1 MLTTRKGSTSTAM
14 GHFDP
19 NDPSIKREIVHLILQ
34 YLQDEGYTASFLTMQ
49 DESNVKLAEQQ
60 TQRSLFKRM
69 RKAILEGDW
78 PEFDK
83 LCGKMSFQ
91 QQKSFQYSAYREQ
104 FIELIEAHEYQK
116 AFTHLTK
123 RLKPLERSAASA
135 GDFKNLCY
143 LLTCRSVH
151 EVLPHWQ
158 GVSAARE
165 ALLAQF
171 ATMMDLEE
179 RQQEGEVVLPAS
191 RLVTL
196 LEQAAAYQV
205 SHSAT
210 AFEGAPV
217 AAAAPTVSVPDAA
230 GAVINGTGAGG
241 TAPLAVGSAGS
252 AEPTSTGACIGTM
265 GGIGG
270 IGSAAAGMPSKA
282 PSWALL
288 KSPRAPTTAP
298 SRAPPGQQ
306 TVTSLLADYAAP
318 CLPNA
323 VHRTLRGHAA
333 GLKTVAWLGRS
344 GLLLTGGNDPS
355 VCLWETRT
363 GTCISRLEGHA
374 ARVWQLAVGRT
385 DGHVA
390 SASADG
396 TIKLWRCIEAV
407 EAEAEAAAA
416 ADCVAT
422 ADFTGAQSGAHEDP
436 SGGVGG
442 VGIGGVAEDPP
453 PAFGPVGTLT
463 GHQGDVYSVY

>member
-1 MLTTRKGSTSTAM
+1 
-14 GHFDP
+14 
-19 NDPSIKREIVHLILQ
+19 
-34 YLQDEGYTASFLTMQ
+34 MQ

-210 AFEGAPV
+210 AFGGALAT
-217 AAAAPTVSVPDAA
+217 AAAPTDTAPTVSVPDAA
-230 GAVINGTGAGG
+230 GAVIYGIGACG

-252 AEPTSTGACIGTM
+252 AEPASM
-265 GGIGG
+265 GGAHRNYGRHRG
-270 IGSAAAGMPSKA
+270 YRRYRIGSGSD
-282 PSWALL
+282 AL
-288 KSPRAPTTAP
+288 KGAVVGTT
-298 SRAPPGQQ
+298 Q
-306 TVTSLLADYAAP
+306 VF
-318 CLPNA
+318 
-323 VHRTLRGHAA
+323 
-333 GLKTVAWLGRS
+333 
-344 GLLLTGGNDPS
+344 
-355 VCLWETRT
+355 
-363 GTCISRLEGHA
+363 
-374 ARVWQLAVGRT
+374 
-385 DGHVA
+385 
-390 SASADG
+390 
-396 TIKLWRCIEAV
+396 
-407 EAEAEAAAA
+407 EAAAR
-416 ADCVAT
+416 T
-422 ADFTGAQSGAHEDP
+422 ADGDEPPSRLRGTMPAERGAP
-436 SGGVGG
+436 Y
-442 VGIGGVAEDPP
+442 
-453 PAFGPVGTLT
+453 PARARGRSQDGCLAWPYRLT
-463 GHQGDVYSVY
+463 PLRGE

>member
-1 MLTTRKGSTSTAM
+1 M

-210 AFEGAPV
+210 AFGGALAT
-217 AAAAPTVSVPDAA
+217 AAAPTDTAPTVSVPDAA
-230 GAVINGTGAGG
+230 GAVIYGIGACG

-252 AEPTSTGACIGTM
+252 AEPASTGGRIGTT
-265 GGIGG
+265 GGIGDLG
-270 IGSAAAGMPSKA
+270 DLGSAAARMPSKA
-282 PSWALL
+282 PSWAPP
-288 KSPRAPTTAP
+288 KS
-298 SRAPPGQQ
+298 SRPPPGQQ

-333 GLKTVAWLGRS
+333 GLKTVAWLGRT
-344 GLLLTGGNDPS
+344 GLLVSGGNDPA

-396 TIKLWRCIEAV
+396 TIKLWRCIEA
-407 EAEAEAAAA
+407 AEAEAAAA
-416 ADCVAT
+416 DDGVAT
-422 ADFTGAQSGAHEDP
+422 VDFAGARSGAPEDP

-442 VGIGGVAEDPP
+442 VGIGVVVEDPP

-463 GHQGDVYSVY
+463 GHQGDVYSVF